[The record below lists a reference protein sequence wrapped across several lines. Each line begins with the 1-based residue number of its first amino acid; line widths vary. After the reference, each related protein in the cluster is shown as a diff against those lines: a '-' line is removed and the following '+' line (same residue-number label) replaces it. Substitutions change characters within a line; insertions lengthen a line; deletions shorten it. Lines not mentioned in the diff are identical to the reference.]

1 MEPQVTPQHA
11 RVALASIER
20 DRLRVID
27 EIGLPRWYW
36 WGLSLGWLALGFVI
50 DLKHA
55 WLTAA
60 ATFVFGAVHASV
72 AARAASGRRRT
83 RHLSVRADIAG
94 GYRTG
99 RLVIA
104 CVAAL
109 GALTV
114 GLGWAATADG
124 AKHPVTIAAAF
135 VALII
140 LLGRP
145 QLVAAIRRRAAASD
159 TL

>member
-1 MEPQVTPQHA
+1 MEPQVTPHEA
-11 RVALASIER
+11 RAALGAVEQR
-20 DRLRVID
+20 RLTVVD

-36 WGLSLGWLALGFVI
+36 WGLALGWLALGFAI

-55 WLTAA
+55 WLTGAA
-60 ATFVFGAVHASV
+60 IFLFGAVHASV
-72 AARAASGRRRT
+72 ARRAASGRRRT
-83 RHLSVRADIAG
+83 QKLSVRSEVAG
-94 GYRTG
+94 GHHTA

-114 GLGWAATADG
+114 ALGWAATADG
-124 AKHPVTIAAAF
+124 AKHPVTIASAF
-135 VALII
+135 VALTI

-145 QLVAAIRRRAAASD
+145 QLVAAIRRRAAAR
-159 TL
+159 TTR

>member
-1 MEPQVTPQHA
+1 MESQVTPQEA
-11 RVALASIER
+11 RAALGAVER
-20 DRLRVID
+20 GRRTVID

-36 WGLSLGWLALGFVI
+36 WGLALGWLALGFVI

-60 ATFVFGAVHASV
+60 ATLAFGAVHASV
-72 AARAASGRRRT
+72 AARAVSGRRRT
-83 RHLSVRADIAG
+83 QRLSVRDDVADG
-94 GYRTG
+94 RRTA

-114 GLGWAATADG
+114 VLGWAATADG
-124 AKHPVTIAAAF
+124 AKHPVTIASAF
-135 VALII
+135 VALTI

-145 QLVAAIRRRAAASD
+145 QLVAAIRHRAAA
-159 TL
+159 TGAR

>member
-1 MEPQVTPQHA
+1 MEPQPTPEE
-11 RVALASIER
+11 ALAALNAVER
-20 DRLRVID
+20 GRLTVID

-36 WGLSLGWLALGFVI
+36 WGLALGWVALGFVT

-60 ATFVFGAVHASV
+60 ATFAFGAVHASV

-83 RHLSVRADIAG
+83 QRLSVRAEVAG
-94 GYRTG
+94 RRTA
-99 RLVIA
+99 RLIVG

-109 GALTV
+109 GGLTV
-114 GLGWAATADG
+114 GLALAASADG
-124 AKHPVTIAAAF
+124 ASHPVTIASAF
-135 VALII
+135 VALTI

-145 QLVAAIRRRAAASD
+145 QLIGAIRRRAAAS
-159 TL
+159 TTR

>member
-1 MEPQVTPQHA
+1 MERQVTPQDA
-11 RVALASIER
+11 RAALNSVER
-20 DRLRVID
+20 GRLIVID

-36 WGLSLGWLALGFVI
+36 WGLALGWLALGFVI

-55 WLTAA
+55 WLTVV
-60 ATFVFGAVHASV
+60 ATFAFGAVHASV

-83 RHLSVRADIAG
+83 QHLSVRSEIAG
-94 GYRTG
+94 GYRTV

-124 AKHPVTIAAAF
+124 AKHPVTIASAF
-135 VALII
+135 VALTI

-145 QLVAAIRRRAAASD
+145 QLVAAIRRRAAAG
-159 TL
+159 TAR

>member
-1 MEPQVTPQHA
+1 MESQVTPQEA
-11 RVALASIER
+11 SAALNAVER
-20 DRLRVID
+20 GRLTVID

-36 WGLSLGWLALGFVI
+36 WGLALGWVALGFVI

-60 ATFVFGAVHASV
+60 ATLLFGAVHASV
-72 AARAASGRRRT
+72 AARATSGRRRT
-83 RHLSVRADIAG
+83 RRLSVRAEVAG
-94 GYRTG
+94 GYRTA

-104 CVAAL
+104 CVAVL

-114 GLGWAATADG
+114 GLGWAASADG
-124 AKHPVTIAAAF
+124 ANHPVTIASMF
-135 VALII
+135 VALTI

-145 QLVAAIRRRAAASD
+145 QLVAAIRRRAAAS
-159 TL
+159 TTR